1 MPVETRWWG
10 VLNDEEI
17 ERLCD
22 PLFNSE
28 PLLEPFVPR
37 QEGCPSYGLGSYG
50 YDLRLGRVFMRLKLS
65 EEGVIRTLDP
75 VDSRDEWERFET
87 EGDAVIMPPGEVWL
101 AETVEYFRMPRDL
114 IAVCFGKSSY
124 ARCGLLVNAVPI
136 EPGWNGR
143 LTLELKNLNPDRG
156 IKLYIGM
163 GISQVIFFRGANV
176 PKRAYGEKE
185 AGGAYQD
192 QPGVM
197 AAQAG
202 GAKMLLGEMF
212 LRHYNHH
219 RS

>member
-1 MPVETRWWG
+1 MSVGTRWWG

-17 ERLCD
+17 ERLCN
-22 PLFNSE
+22 PLFNIE
-28 PLLEPFVPR
+28 PLLEPFVSR

-50 YDLRLGRVFMRLKLS
+50 YDLRLGQTFMRLKVA
-65 EEGVIRTLDP
+65 EGGDIRTLDP
-75 VDSRDEWERFET
+75 VDSAGEWEKFEAKA
-87 EGDAVIMPPGEVWL
+87 DAIIMPPGEVWL

-156 IKLYIGM
+156 IKLYIGQ
-163 GISQVIFFRGANV
+163 GIAQVIFFRGANY
-176 PKRAYGEKE
+176 PKRVYGEKE

-192 QPGVM
+192 QPGVT
-197 AAQAG
+197 AARAG
-202 GAKMLLGEMF
+202 GAAALYGKYW
-212 LRHYNHH
+212 H
-219 RS
+219 